1 MENVAYNH
9 ENTLS
14 KFQNE
19 MLIFNEVISSVRSPS
34 VFRLVSTCL
43 LYTSRCV

>member
-1 MENVAYNH
+1 MWRIAYMENVAYNH

-19 MLIFNEVISSVRSPS
+19 MLIFNEFIK
-34 VFRLVSTCL
+34 
-43 LYTSRCV
+43 